1 MAWDLKRR
9 IHVEYP
15 PGENMFHKNNIYI
28 TVQPDEDIPYLL
40 KEIGADNL
48 LSGSDYGHVDPS
60 TEMAHVQA
68 LGDRAER
75 GDFSADIVRKIVYD
89 NPKAFYGL

>member
-1 MAWDLKRR
+1 MSNGDVFKA
-9 IHVEYP
+9 
-15 PGENMFHKNNIYI
+15 NNVYA

-40 KEIGADNL
+40 GSIGADNL

-60 TEMAHVQA
+60 TEMGHVQA
-68 LGDRAER
+68 LQQLADRGAITAET
-75 GDFSADIVRKIVYD
+75 VRKIVYD